1 VGVSSLKVRQLEEKW
16 TVREQEWEKDKRKM
30 AEENKHLRERLE
42 VLRNMNLN
50 LQKLESMQRRKAD

>member
-1 VGVSSLKVRQLEEKW
+1 MGVSSLKVRQLEEKW

>member
-1 VGVSSLKVRQLEEKW
+1 MRQLEEKW

>member
-1 VGVSSLKVRQLEEKW
+1 MGVSSLKVRQLEEKW

-30 AEENKHLRERLE
+30 TEENKHLRERLE